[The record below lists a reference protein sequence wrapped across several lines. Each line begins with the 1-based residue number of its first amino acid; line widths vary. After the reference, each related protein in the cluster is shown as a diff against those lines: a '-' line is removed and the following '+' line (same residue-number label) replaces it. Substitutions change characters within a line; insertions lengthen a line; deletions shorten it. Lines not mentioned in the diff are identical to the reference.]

1 MRRQLRLLDVVFH
14 FQTRIFFFFPAF
26 TFEERNCL
34 ELSTKASIKMQA
46 KQSFFFS
53 SNAIAESFGYN
64 VTVIDDGLKI
74 MNYKMKF
81 TTVVGQTGV

>member
-1 MRRQLRLLDVVFH
+1 
-14 FQTRIFFFFPAF
+14 
-26 TFEERNCL
+26 
-34 ELSTKASIKMQA
+34 MQA